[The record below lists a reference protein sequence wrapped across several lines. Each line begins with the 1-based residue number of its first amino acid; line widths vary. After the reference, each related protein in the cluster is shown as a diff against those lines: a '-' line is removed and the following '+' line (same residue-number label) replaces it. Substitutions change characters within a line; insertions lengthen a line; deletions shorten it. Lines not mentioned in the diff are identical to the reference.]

1 MGYGGGINGVDTLKD
16 IKKWDPVSRGP
27 NSELEIL
34 DLGAAYSLFVS
45 PDLVPTP
52 LW

>member
-1 MGYGGGINGVDTLKD
+1 MELILKD
-16 IKKWDPVSRGP
+16 INKWDPVSTDP

-45 PDLVPTP
+45 LGLVSTP